1 MNGRCPK
8 CRNESTGTGGRV
20 LPGIPY
26 EFSSRSESVEQ
37 ASEWKQAILLKL
49 DQHKR
54 KSAPYPSAQ
63 PVPRRSSA
71 ESAQGPLEVSES
83 REPGENLGSAPAS
96 NAFRYRM
103 TGPNPAPPKRILTYR
118 PEGRAAPIEK
128 PVIRPVVK
136 TGARAVL
143 DQRQGRLQLD
153 RPWVKPSR
161 TLRSKPDRTDG
172 IERTVFPEIL
182 FSRLL
187 SGLID
192 VVTAVAVGGSTV
204 VVASLA
210 IGAGVM
216 SETLLR
222 DTIVIS
228 GVFFL
233 FSTTLLL
240 YLSGQTLGMLAT
252 DLSLVAEDHKRP
264 RLSDI
269 VLRELSFLVVT
280 ASLVG
285 LIWSLFDARQL
296 CWHDHLSKTR
306 VIPLSRW

>member
-1 MNGRCPK
+1 MFPA
-8 CRNESTGTGGRV
+8 
-20 LPGIPY
+20 IPY
-26 EFSSRSESVEQ
+26 EFSSRLERVEQ
-37 ASEWKQAILLKL
+37 VSEWKQEILRKL

-54 KSAPYPSAQ
+54 KSAPYPSEE
-63 PVPRRSSA
+63 PGPRKSSA
-71 ESAQGPLEVSES
+71 ESTQGPFEVSES
-83 REPGENLGSAPAS
+83 REPGENPGSAPDS
-96 NAFRYRM
+96 SAFHYRM
-103 TGPNPAPPKRILTYR
+103 RGANPTPGERILTYR
-118 PEGRAAPIEK
+118 PEGRAAPLEK
-128 PVIRPVVK
+128 PLIRPVVK

-143 DQRQGRLQLD
+143 DKRQGRLQLD
-153 RPWVKPSR
+153 RPQVKPIR
-161 TLRSKPDRTDG
+161 TLRSEPDRTDS

-192 VVTAVAVGGSTV
+192 VVAAVAVGGSTAMM
-204 VVASLA
+204 ASLA
-210 IGAGVM
+210 IGTGVM

-222 DTIVIS
+222 DTLAPA

-233 FSTTLLL
+233 FSTVLLL

-252 DLSLVAEDHKRP
+252 ELSLVAEDQKRP

-269 VLRELSFLVVT
+269 VLRVLSFLVVS

-285 LIWSLFDARQL
+285 LIWALFDARQL

-306 VIPLSRW
+306 VVPAA